1 VLVAA
6 IALAILY
13 FGLMELM
20 LIESQR
26 ALREAQRFRAKIVAT
41 TLAENAAEL
50 AAEHLCQNWVA
61 TIDYTNGDGKMDG
74 KMERAP
80 APEGANP
87 PRSPFSITV
96 TGTSSGVPASSET
109 LKLDGNVVGG
119 NQIEITYANHLLDK
133 TKEKSGL

>member
-6 IALAILY
+6 IALAVLY

-26 ALREAQRFRAKIVAT
+26 SLREAQRFRAKIVAT

-61 TIDYTNGDGKMDG
+61 TIDWANGDGKMDG
-74 KMERAP
+74 KMERKAAP
-80 APEGANP
+80 FGAKP
-87 PRSPFSITV
+87 ARSPFVITV
-96 TGTSSGVPASSET
+96 TGASSGVPTSSET
-109 LKLDGNVVGG
+109 LKLDGNVVDGTG
-119 NQIEITYANHLLDK
+119 IEITYSNHLQP
-133 TKEKSGL
+133 KEKGGL